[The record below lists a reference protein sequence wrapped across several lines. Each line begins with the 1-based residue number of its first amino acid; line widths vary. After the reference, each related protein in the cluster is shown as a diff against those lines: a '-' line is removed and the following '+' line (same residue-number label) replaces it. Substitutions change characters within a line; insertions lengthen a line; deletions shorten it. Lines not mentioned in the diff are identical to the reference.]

1 MSIERTIATN
11 VVWIAILLA
20 YLVYAAYGLYL
31 EDKLGRLRGIG
42 QEISRESR
50 WNPNVYPP
58 DAAKWLAR
66 DRLWHRMR
74 YIVWLGLAFV
84 GGILNVLIRR

>member
-1 MSIERTIATN
+1 MSTERTTAAN

-42 QEISRESR
+42 QEISRENR
-50 WNPNVYPP
+50 WNPNVYPA

-74 YIVWLGLAFV
+74 YIVWLGLLFV
-84 GGILNVLIRR
+84 GGILNVLIRH